1 MLNLEALDAL
11 GLGEAAPAVSADVSL
26 SLATPQHSTE
36 GTFLGGLEVVVF
48 LEVLPPLNRERWASS
63 F

>member
-11 GLGEAAPAVSADVSL
+11 GLGEAAPAVSADVPL
-26 SLATPQHSTE
+26 LLATPQHSTE
-36 GTFLGGLEVVVF
+36 GMFLGGVGSSSIF
-48 LEVLPPLNRERWASS
+48 GGSAAPRERWASS